1 MASTEV
7 MMLVNMTT
15 REELLDDEEFAD
27 IELDIQEEC
36 ENFGK
41 VGRFVWS
48 SDVLHSSITR
58 QVQKVVIPRPDK
70 SDPANDPEGLGRIWV
85 RFEDADACSKARQA
99 LGGRMFNNRKVTAT
113 FYSVEKF
120 EAGLYE

>member
-1 MASTEV
+1 MSEPVPAVTATEV

-41 VGRFVWS
+41 VMKPSCAGAIITMTPLDRFSRW
-48 SDVLHSSITR
+48 
-58 QVQKVVIPRPDK
+58 
-70 SDPANDPEGLGRIWV
+70 
-85 RFEDADACSKARQA
+85 
-99 LGGRMFNNRKVTAT
+99 
-113 FYSVEKF
+113 
-120 EAGLYE
+120 